1 MSSTAQWVERLQ
13 EEARQ
18 RLEAAAELQDRLRT
32 ARGTGRSTDRAVTVT
47 VGPSGTLLDID
58 FADHAERL
66 DRGQLRAAVLE
77 AAGRAQQD
85 VTTSVAALTAGMPGG
100 DAVRDMIAGRV
111 PQTTQDALDAE
122 LARRRGE
129 QE

>member
-1 MSSTAQWVERLQ
+1 MSSTTEWVERLQ
-13 EEARQ
+13 VEARQ

-32 ARGTGRSTDRAVTVT
+32 ARGVGRSADRTVTVT

-58 FADHAERL
+58 FAEHAEHL
-66 DRGQLRAAVLE
+66 DSDQLRAAVLE

-85 VTTSVAALTAGMPGG
+85 VTTTVAGMTAGMPGG

-111 PQTTQDALDAE
+111 PQATRDALDAE
-122 LARRRGE
+122 LTRRRE
-129 QE
+129 EAE